1 MQIDGLKLHKRVFFT
16 SQMEIELS
24 IQNKENNV
32 HINSATTINS
42 FTCMK
47 VLYTCSLPPF
57 EFGKGGDSYSE
68 KLNR

>member
-32 HINSATTINS
+32 AQQQ
-42 FTCMK
+42 
-47 VLYTCSLPPF
+47 
-57 EFGKGGDSYSE
+57 
-68 KLNR
+68 